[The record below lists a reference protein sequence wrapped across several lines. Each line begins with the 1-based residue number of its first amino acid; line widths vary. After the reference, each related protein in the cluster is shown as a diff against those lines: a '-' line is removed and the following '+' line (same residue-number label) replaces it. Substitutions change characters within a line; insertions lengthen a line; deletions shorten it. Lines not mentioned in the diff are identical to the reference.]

1 MTAPRLPGAA
11 RAIALV
17 ALFDAVLRLRG
28 LERGL
33 ALARRLGA
41 AAPTRAWQPEWT
53 GIVAR
58 RVALAAAFYPRR
70 ALCLEQSLALFVTL
84 RRAGAPAVLRIG
96 VRPVP
101 FAAHAWVELDG
112 QAVNEPDD
120 FIGQLVPFPGLG
132 G

>member
-1 MTAPRLPGAA
+1 MSTPRLPGAT
-11 RAIALV
+11 RAFVMI
-17 ALFDAVLRLRG
+17 ALFDGVLRLRG
-28 LERGL
+28 LERAL
-33 ALARRLGA
+33 KLARRLGA
-41 AAPTRAWQPEWT
+41 EAPTHLWQGEWT
-53 GIVAR
+53 ELVAR

-101 FAAHAWVELDG
+101 FAAHAWVELNG

>member
-1 MTAPRLPGAA
+1 MSAPGMPGVL
-11 RAIALV
+11 RCLALV
-17 ALFDAVLRLRG
+17 TLFDLVLRVRG

-33 ALARRLGA
+33 ALARRMGA
-41 AAPTRAWQPEWT
+41 GAGTRDWRAAWT
-53 GIVAR
+53 DAVAH
-58 RVALAAAFYPRR
+58 RVAVAAAFYPRR
-70 ALCLEQSLALFVTL
+70 ALCLEQSLALFVAL

-101 FAAHAWVELDG
+101 FAAHAWVEIGG
-112 QAVNEPDD
+112 QAVNEPQD

>member
-1 MTAPRLPGAA
+1 MSTPRLPGAP
-11 RAIALV
+11 RAFAMIT
-17 ALFDAVLRLRG
+17 LFDAMLRLRG
-28 LERGL
+28 LQPAL
-33 ALARRLGA
+33 KLARRLGA
-41 AAPTRAWQPEWT
+41 QAPTRAWQGEWT
-53 GIVAR
+53 ELVAR

-101 FAAHAWVELDG
+101 FAAHAWVELNG